1 MCTFKVV
8 ISPDTICELV
18 DHEEVEDNIDTE
30 QDEEH
35 EVEIQKLGEMLLEKA
50 RRSSNA
56 ENKSDCL
63 FNPMI
68 VNLTLD
74 GCRRLHLNQRQ
85 LARPKLSM
93 L

>member
-1 MCTFKVV
+1 MV

-35 EVEIQKLGEMLLEKA
+35 EVEIEKLWKMLLEKA

-68 VNLTLD
+68 VYLTLD
-74 GCRRLHLNQRQ
+74 GCRRLHRAQRQ
-85 LARPKLSM
+85 LATLKLSM
-93 L
+93 